1 MNILLYASKL
11 KNHNVHFFHF
21 LIYLVLAHLK
31 MPNRKLF
38 LLTFFFMKLQANAG
52 SNSGP
57 THMHH
62 ASGSSEDSSAE
73 DMPLRTSL
81 PMTST
86 NGGSGHHHIG
96 TNFQKQVSTSDDH
109 LLRQVRKNWT
119 IYFSREIS
127 FWGHL

>member
-1 MNILLYASKL
+1 
-11 KNHNVHFFHF
+11 
-21 LIYLVLAHLK
+21 
-31 MPNRKLF
+31 
-38 LLTFFFMKLQANAG
+38 MKLQANAG

-86 NGGSGHHHIG
+86 NGGSGPHHIG
-96 TNFQKQVSTSDDH
+96 TNFQKQGFRVDSLSKINASGFQH
-109 LLRQVRKNWT
+109 LLNSIKN
-119 IYFSREIS
+119 R
-127 FWGHL
+127 

>member
-1 MNILLYASKL
+1 MEIEGC
-11 KNHNVHFFHF
+11 
-21 LIYLVLAHLK
+21 LAHD
-31 MPNRKLF
+31 
-38 LLTFFFMKLQANAG
+38 LTCSNPIVGATTTTSSSTSDQANAG

-81 PMTST
+81 PMAST
-86 NGGSGHHHIG
+86 NGGTSTIIG

>member
-1 MNILLYASKL
+1 
-11 KNHNVHFFHF
+11 
-21 LIYLVLAHLK
+21 
-31 MPNRKLF
+31 
-38 LLTFFFMKLQANAG
+38 MKLQANAG

-86 NGGSGHHHIG
+86 NGGSGHHIG

-109 LLRQVRKNWT
+109 LLRQVRK
-119 IYFSREIS
+119 IGHFFREITFLKNVIFFFLKS
-127 FWGHL
+127 HF

>member
-1 MNILLYASKL
+1 
-11 KNHNVHFFHF
+11 
-21 LIYLVLAHLK
+21 
-31 MPNRKLF
+31 
-38 LLTFFFMKLQANAG
+38 MKLQANAG

-109 LLRQVRKNWT
+109 LLRQVRNNWT